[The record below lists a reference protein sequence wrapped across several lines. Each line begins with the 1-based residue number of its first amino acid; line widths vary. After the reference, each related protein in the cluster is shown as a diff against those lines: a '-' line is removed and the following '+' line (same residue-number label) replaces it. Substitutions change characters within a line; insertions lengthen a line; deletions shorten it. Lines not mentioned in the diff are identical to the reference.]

1 MGFRIES
8 EESRNAGL
16 ARIHRE
22 QVAKL
27 RRDLEDRDIS
37 TAEKVRRARVR
48 CKRIRAVLAL
58 GRKSLGDKTWKQ
70 NNRWW
75 RDAGRSL
82 SDVRDLSARVAALDA
97 VRADMATGLPDVVIT
112 RLRAWFELDR
122 VAREAE
128 WDVREALERF
138 AARLKDAP
146 EPEFEGGKHGGDLI
160 RSYERAYKKARS
172 AQKSAADDGDAEDF
186 HEWRKRVKSMGLQA
200 RLLRVVHPCL
210 EAHVSAGRELASV
223 LGKAQDIDVVLHAI
237 EADASLPIHA
247 DEIAALNEAMGAR
260 RDQLFAEALVLAK
273 KLLPGEDAAL
283 AELREAA

>member
-1 MGFRIES
+1 MGFRIEPDEAVNS
-8 EESRNAGL
+8 GL
-16 ARIHRE
+16 ARIHGE
-22 QVAKL
+22 QVEKL
-27 RRDLEDRDIS
+27 RRDLDDPDTS

-58 GRKSLGDKTWKQ
+58 GRKSIGDKAWKQ
-70 NNRWW
+70 HNRWW

-97 VRADMATGLPDVVIT
+97 VRADMANGLPEVVIT

-128 WDVREALERF
+128 WEVREALERF
-138 AARLKDAP
+138 AALLRNAP
-146 EPEFEGGKHGGDLI
+146 EPEFDRGKQRGDVI
-160 RSYERAYKKARS
+160 KSYERAYRKARA
-172 AQKSAADDGDAEDF
+172 AQKAAAQGGEAEDF

-200 RLLRVVHPCL
+200 RLLRAVHPCL
-210 EAHVSAGRELASV
+210 EAHVSAGRELARV

-237 EADASLPIHA
+237 KADATLPVHA
-247 DEIAALNEAMGAR
+247 DEVTALNEVMGAR

-273 KLLPGEDAAL
+273 ELMPGEDAAL